1 VLSVR
6 ERPKAAEDLTF
17 PVPDGFRLGSGES
30 LPGES
35 LRIRRHGDNVLPNVL
50 VMGGISASR
59 RLNGPDGW
67 WSDIVGSGLALDTDR
82 YCAIGVDFAPHED
95 IRVRIT
101 PQDQAQLIAIALDE
115 LSVEHLSFIGA
126 SYGGMVGLAFAQA
139 FPERTQRLCV
149 ISAAHRPH
157 ALGSAWRGVQRRM
170 VEFALEQGAPE
181 HGLSL
186 ARQLAMVTYR
196 SAEEFETRFRCTLD
210 QEGQSDLDRY
220 LVSRGEAFLRSMPP
234 RRWLSLSEAIDRTD
248 VAPELVTAPTTLIAC
263 SSDQL
268 TPWSQME
275 DIAKRLPR
283 LKAFHTISSLYGH
296 DAFLK
301 EPRQLSRLLR
311 AFLDSPT

>member
-1 VLSVR
+1 V
-6 ERPKAAEDLTF
+6 AEDLAF
-17 PVPDGFRLGSGES
+17 PIPESFRLSSGEN
-30 LPGES
+30 LARES
-35 LRIRRHGDNVLPNVL
+35 IRVRRHGDGALPAVV

-67 WSDIVGSGLALDTDR
+67 WCDIVGPGLALDTDR
-82 YCAIGVDFAPHED
+82 YCAVGVDFAPGED
-95 IRVRIT
+95 VRVRIT
-101 PQDQAQLIAIALDE
+101 PEDQARLIAIALDE
-115 LSVEHLSFIGA
+115 LGGERTSFIGA

-139 FPERTQRLCV
+139 FPTRIQRLCV
-149 ISAAHRPH
+149 ISAAHQPH
-157 ALGSAWRGVQRRM
+157 VLGAAWRGVQRRM
-170 VEFALEQGAPE
+170 VEFALEQGEPE

-186 ARQLAMVTYR
+186 ARQLAMITYR
-196 SAEEFETRFRCTLD
+196 SAEEFETRFQRNLD

-220 LVSRGEAFLRSMPP
+220 LISRGEVFLRNMPA

-248 VAPELVTAPTTLIAC
+248 VAPECVTTPTTLIAC
-263 SSDQL
+263 STDQL

-275 DIAKRLPR
+275 ALAQRLPR

-311 AFLDSPT
+311 TFLDSPT